1 MVLTTKEAS
10 YIIVLGIVISVLPIS
25 STNITLHLQ
34 WQSSGDIATTDK
46 YMPPL
51 LVLWDWNQTKCKL
64 HIHHIIYFTPYLTP
78 LQPVERSPERTMEGG
93 GKGDGLESGQMPTCA
108 DL

>member
-1 MVLTTKEAS
+1 MRTQLASPVESRTT
-10 YIIVLGIVISVLPIS
+10 IIIRRSCAPLP
-25 STNITLHLQ
+25 
-34 WQSSGDIATTDK
+34 
-46 YMPPL
+46 
-51 LVLWDWNQTKCKL
+51 
-64 HIHHIIYFTPYLTP
+64 P